1 MTASGVT
8 LPTPSI
14 TLERPVGL
22 LFPGQGVQRAGM
34 GRQLAAISSVADK
47 ILTRAQDILEMPVRR
62 LCFDGPDAELHRT
75 ENLQPCL
82 MAVSWS
88 AFGAYRERFGLD
100 GVEMVA
106 GHSMGEITAC
116 AAAGA
121 ISWEAAL
128 LLVRERGRLMADA
141 ALSTPGRMLA
151 IVGLLEPEVEQIRRS
166 ASEAGGIWL
175 ANFNALDQ
183 FILSG
188 ESAAINV
195 AERLANQAGARRVL
209 VLEVPLAAHS
219 PLMARA
225 SAKLSEAVRA
235 LPLRAPQIPLIGN
248 GTGLAINTV
257 RSLRAELSGHLLRPV
272 HWARTMTS
280 MQALKV
286 GTVVELGPGRVLASL
301 AAKHMPG
308 VATWNADE
316 LLVEGAQ

>member
-8 LPTPSI
+8 LPTLSI

-62 LCFDGPDAELHRT
+62 LCFEGPDAELHRT

-88 AFGAYRERFGLD
+88 AFEAYRERFGLD
-100 GVEMVA
+100 GVEVVA

-151 IVGLLEPEVEQIRRS
+151 IVGLLEPEVEQIRLS

-195 AERLANQAGARRVL
+195 AEDLANQAGARRVL

>member
-1 MTASGVT
+1 MSSSSIALS
-8 LPTPSI
+8 PPSI
-14 TLERPVGL
+14 TLSRPVGL
-22 LFPGQGVQRAGM
+22 LFPGQGVQHAGM
-34 GRQLAAISSVADK
+34 GRQLAALSSVADK
-47 ILTRAQDILEMPVRR
+47 VISRAQDILEMPVRR
-62 LCFDGPDAELHRT
+62 LCFDGPDLELRRT

-82 MAVSWS
+82 MAVCWS
-88 AFGAYRERFGLD
+88 AFEAYRDRFGLEE
-100 GVEMVA
+100 VEVVA

-116 AAAGA
+116 AAAEA

-128 LLVRERGRLMADA
+128 LLVRERGRLMAAA
-141 ALSTPGRMLA
+141 ALSTPGKMLA
-151 IVGLLEPEVEQIRRS
+151 VVGLLEPEVEQIRATAS
-166 ASEAGGIWL
+166 AAGGIWL
-175 ANFNALDQ
+175 ANFNAPDQ

-188 ESAAINV
+188 EAAPVAV
-195 AERLANQAGARRVL
+195 AEQLATEAGARRVL

-219 PLMARA
+219 PLMGRA

-235 LPLRAPQIPLIGN
+235 LPLRAPKIPLIGN
-248 GTGLAINTV
+248 GTGLAISTV

-316 LLVEGAQ
+316 LLVEGAE

>member
-62 LCFDGPDAELHRT
+62 LCFEGPDAELHRT

-88 AFGAYRERFGLD
+88 AFEAYRERFGLD
-100 GVEMVA
+100 GVEVVA

-151 IVGLLEPEVEQIRRS
+151 IVGLLEPEVEQIRLS

-195 AERLANQAGARRVL
+195 AEDLANQAGARRVL